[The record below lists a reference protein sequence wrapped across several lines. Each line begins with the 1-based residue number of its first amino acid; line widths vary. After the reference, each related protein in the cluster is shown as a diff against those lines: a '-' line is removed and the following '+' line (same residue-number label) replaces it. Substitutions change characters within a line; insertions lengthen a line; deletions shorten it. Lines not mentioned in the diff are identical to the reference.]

1 MRPQSNQKQEGS
13 FLIKNLKPVLHEGEY
28 VFCQVQDMAAY
39 KDIPLVGS
47 FREEEGITL
56 IMDKKSADRLG
67 LEYYYIGAWITLQVN
82 SSLTS
87 IGLTAAVS
95 DVLAKNKI
103 TCNMIAGFHHDH
115 VFVDHVKADLA
126 IQVLRQ
132 LSRTV

>member
-1 MRPQSNQKQEGS
+1 MRAQSNQKQEGS
-13 FLIKNLKPVLHEGEY
+13 FLIKNLKPILKEGEF
-28 VFCQVQDMAAY
+28 VFCQVKDMTAC

-47 FREEEGITL
+47 FTEEEGITIIL
-56 IMDKKSADRLG
+56 DKQSADRLG

-95 DVLAKNKI
+95 DVLAKYKI
-103 TCNMIAGFHHDH
+103 TCNMIAGYHHDH
-115 VFVDHVKADLA
+115 VFVDHTKADLA
-126 IQVLRQ
+126 IQVLRK

>member
-13 FLIKNLKPVLHEGEY
+13 LLIKNLKPVLNEGEY
-28 VFCQVQDMAAY
+28 VFCLVQDMNPY
-39 KDIPLVGS
+39 KDLPVIGN

-56 IMDKKSADRLG
+56 ILDKESADRAG
-67 LEYYYIGAWITLQVN
+67 LPYYYIGAWITLQVN

-103 TCNMIAGFHHDH
+103 SCNMIAGYHHDH
-115 VFVDHVKADLA
+115 VFVEHTKADNAL
-126 IQVLRQ
+126 QLLRQ
-132 LSRTV
+132 LSRNI